1 MASEKKSIAK
11 SQEQKGT
18 FNLTTIVL
26 DVARQWL
33 VIVLA
38 AVIGAT
44 LFGTFRMLTYV
55 PEYTARTVFVVRT
68 NDVSSNPIADNLNA
82 AETMTQNFTTVIN
95 SDILKNRVCKELGL
109 TSLSAR
115 ISVSTIPSSNLMT
128 LTVTDASPLMTYR
141 VILAVMDCAAELGE
155 QLTEHIS
162 IQVLQDPEVPG
173 FSTNSLSLTSAMRK
187 AALLGAGLA
196 IVLFGYLFYRKDTI
210 KSENDVRT
218 KIDARFLGSIPHERK
233 YKTWKALLAHKPYPM
248 NIDNP
253 TLSFGY
259 VESIHLAATR
269 VRLEMDKVNC
279 KVLMVTSVTENE
291 GKSTV
296 AANLAM
302 SLVREGRKVALL
314 DCDFY
319 KPSQYKIMGMQPDE
333 LTDCD
338 FGGALRSRSA
348 VKLRPCGVTKRLL
361 AGFSINPCSKVLR
374 RKDLDYLDQILQ
386 TLRAKMDYVIID
398 SSPFGLFAESESI
411 ASICDG
417 CVIVME
423 QNCVEARIIND
434 TLDQLNEIS
443 GKVIGCIFNNVY
455 PTLLGRTVNSQT
467 PYGYGY
473 GHYHR
478 YHGKS
483 GYSYGYGYGYSNG
496 YGNHTS
502 QVQISNDDET
512 FHAIDGKE

>member
-1 MASEKKSIAK
+1 M
-11 SQEQKGT
+11 
-18 FNLTTIVL
+18 
-26 DVARQWL
+26 
-33 VIVLA
+33 
-38 AVIGAT
+38 
-44 LFGTFRMLTYV
+44 
-55 PEYTARTVFVVRT
+55 
-68 NDVSSNPIADNLNA
+68 
-82 AETMTQNFTTVIN
+82 
-95 SDILKNRVCKELGL
+95 
-109 TSLSAR
+109 
-115 ISVSTIPSSNLMT
+115 
-128 LTVTDASPLMTYR
+128 
-141 VILAVMDCAAELGE
+141 
-155 QLTEHIS
+155 
-162 IQVLQDPEVPG
+162 
-173 FSTNSLSLTSAMRK
+173 
-187 AALLGAGLA
+187 
-196 IVLFGYLFYRKDTI
+196 
-210 KSENDVRT
+210 
-218 KIDARFLGSIPHERK
+218 
-233 YKTWKALLAHKPYPM
+233 
-248 NIDNP
+248 
-253 TLSFGY
+253 
-259 VESIHLAATR
+259 
-269 VRLEMDKVNC
+269 
-279 KVLMVTSVTENE
+279 
-291 GKSTV
+291 
-296 AANLAM
+296 
-302 SLVREGRKVALL
+302 
-314 DCDFY
+314 
-319 KPSQYKIMGMQPDE
+319 
-333 LTDCD
+333 
-338 FGGALRSRSA
+338 
-348 VKLRPCGVTKRLL
+348 TKRLL